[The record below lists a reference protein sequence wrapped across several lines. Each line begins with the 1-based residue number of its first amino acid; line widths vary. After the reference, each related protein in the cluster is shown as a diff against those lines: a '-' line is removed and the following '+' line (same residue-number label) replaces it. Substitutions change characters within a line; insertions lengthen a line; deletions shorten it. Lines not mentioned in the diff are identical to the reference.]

1 MKNAP
6 SPKKRRSIFGIL
18 LATIKASIIIETPKN
33 LAKTISRSIPNIL
46 EIRVIELTIM
56 VEFNNFAS
64 DFKLELLIYL
74 YIILIEDN

>member
-1 MKNAP
+1 M
-6 SPKKRRSIFGIL
+6 FGIL
-18 LATIKASIIIETPKN
+18 LATINASIITETPKN

-46 EIRVIELTIM
+46 EISVIELTIM

-64 DFKLELLIYL
+64 DFKLESFIYL